1 MVLNTKKKNESTK
14 KKKKNDYLTK
24 IYFGPLLILLSIV
37 SSYC

>member
-1 MVLNTKKKNESTK
+1 MVLNTKKKNEST